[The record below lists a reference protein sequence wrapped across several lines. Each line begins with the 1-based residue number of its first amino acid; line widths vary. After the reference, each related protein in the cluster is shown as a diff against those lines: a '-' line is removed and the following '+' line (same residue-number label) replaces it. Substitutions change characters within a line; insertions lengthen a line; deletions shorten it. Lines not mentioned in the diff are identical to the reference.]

1 MRRLCYW
8 LRAAARVVATGGG
21 APNPN
26 TCVLVVAGGLRRS
39 LRNRTVFPPRRP
51 EGFRLDGMLS
61 VCSASAVACSECLAW
76 VVGIARARQ
85 PQVHAPQH
93 SQSMGCGVASLH
105 HSLPRKG
112 LRDDG
117 TAWAYGTAGVEQL
130 GWNSWGMIH
139 LFEIFLVFL
148 FRFPSSL
155 FFSKRFK

>member
-8 LRAAARVVATGGG
+8 LRAAARVVATGGE

-39 LRNRTVFPPRRP
+39 LRNRTVFPPRRL
-51 EGFRLDGMLS
+51 EKFRLDGMLS

-93 SQSMGCGVASLH
+93 SQSMGCGVVSMSLH
-105 HSLPRKG
+105 HSLPQKG
-112 LRDDG
+112 LGDDG
-117 TAWAYGTAGVEQL
+117 TAWAW
-130 GWNSWGMIH
+130 WNSWGMIH